1 MSASLIHRYPLN
13 AAGRDFVVG
22 DIHGA
27 YDLLWQGM
35 KRVGFDRACDRL
47 FCVGDLIDRG
57 PESAR
62 VAQFLA
68 QPYVHAVRG
77 NHEEMLLQLHADGT
91 FPDFPGDF
99 WLFKQNGMTWWP
111 ATPRPQQEAI
121 LAALRALPMV
131 IEIDTPRGTVGIVH
145 AEVPAGLS
153 WVEFLRRI
161 ERDDPATLET
171 AVWGR
176 ERIQQ
181 GDETGVRGIGRVFVG
196 HTILWGG
203 ARRFG
208 NVYAVDTGAI
218 FSVIR
223 DKPGAL
229 LTLMN
234 LQHRTESLSRPPE
247 ANLNILDDPATGPF
261 GAYSR

>member
-1 MSASLIHRYPLN
+1 MHPQAITDAYIHRYPVN
-13 AAGRDFVVG
+13 TTGRDFVVG

-27 YDLLWQGM
+27 YDLLWHAM
-35 KRVGFDRACDRL
+35 KRIGFQRQCDRL

-62 VAQFLA
+62 VAAFLA

-77 NHEEMLLQLHADGT
+77 NHEDMLLQLHEDGT
-91 FPDFPGDF
+91 FPDLSAAS
-99 WLFKQNGMTWWP
+99 WLLKQNGMTWWP
-111 ATPRPQQEAI
+111 DTPRPQKEAI
-121 LAALRALPMV
+121 LAALRDLPIA
-131 IEIDTPRGTVGIVH
+131 IEVDTPRGTVGIVH

-153 WVEFLRRI
+153 WPEFLRHI
-161 ERDDPATLET
+161 ERNDSTTRET
-171 AVWGR
+171 ALWGR
-176 ERIQQ
+176 DRIL
-181 GDETGVRGIGRVFVG
+181 GHDETGVRGVGRVFVG
-196 HTILWGG
+196 HTVLWGD

-223 DKPGAL
+223 DKPDAR

-234 LQHRTESLSRPPE
+234 LQHRTESLSAPRKT
-247 ANLNILDDPATGPF
+247 I
-261 GAYSR
+261 